1 MKKLYMQEDAK
12 MKSNRINKAIM
23 QWLLPVGV
31 LLLIIVLLLLRF
43 SVMGK
48 QREKEKV
55 AKMLIAQVQTYAV
68 HVDKMLN
75 GIQKS
80 ADTATAYIAREPGED
95 YSTMMEAICDASGV
109 YDVVICTEDGK
120 GYRMNGEAADIS
132 GTEYF
137 AKIFTGEKK
146 MIYTTNDGL
155 NQRAAIVVVS
165 PVIQQLNVTQY
176 VICYYDDDGFNKLV
190 QRWKFDINTFFVLL
204 EKNAGRVIAV
214 GGDSNYKLDEPV
226 EDYFLYLQ
234 QEGDDSKS
242 VERMQARIQNGI
254 SDITYLAYREQEY
267 GFVYAPVDSE
277 QFYLM
282 VAIGQEYIDQAVE
295 REWAA
300 SGSATWQLVVT
311 LLLFV
316 GIMVVF
322 NIIARVKE
330 HEKSRKLA
338 NKADTDL
345 LTDLYN
351 KVATER
357 KIRQYLLEHPNEQGV
372 LFVLDIDNFKKIN
385 DTMGHVF
392 GDEVLRSL
400 GVRIR
405 SEFRDTDIIGRTGGD
420 EFTIFLCNM
429 KDEAIIREEAYRVER
444 FFRGFQTG
452 EYVKYSATASI
463 GAAVYPRDARDFEGL
478 YKAADHA
485 LYVAKKRGKN
495 QLAFYGEDK

>member
-1 MKKLYMQEDAK
+1 
-12 MKSNRINKAIM
+12 MKSNHINKTIKR
-23 QWLLPVGV
+23 WLLPVGI
-31 LLLIIVLLLLRF
+31 LLLIIVVLLLRF
-43 SVMGK
+43 SVMGR
-48 QREKEKV
+48 QREKEEV
-55 AKMLIAQVQTYAV
+55 AKMLVAQVQTYAV
-68 HVDKMLN
+68 QVDKVLN

-80 ADTATAYIAREPGED
+80 ADTAAAYIARGPSED
-95 YSTMMEAICDASGV
+95 YSALMEALHDASGV
-109 YDVVICTEDGK
+109 YDVVICSEDGK
-120 GYRMNGEAADIS
+120 GYRMNGETMDIS
-132 GTEYF
+132 GTDYF
-137 AKIFTGEKK
+137 DKILTGEKK
-146 MIYTTNDGL
+146 MVYTSDDGL
-155 NQRAAIVVVS
+155 NQRPAIVIVS
-165 PVIQQLNVTQY
+165 PIIQQLNVTQY
-176 VICYYDDDGFNKLV
+176 LICYFSFEGFNKLV
-190 QRWKFDINTFFVLL
+190 QRWKFDISTFFILI
-204 EKNAGRVIAV
+204 EKSSGHVIAV
-214 GGDSNYKLDEPV
+214 GGDSSYTLGQNA
-226 EDYFLYLQ
+226 EDYFQYLM
-234 QEGDDSKS
+234 QEGNNNRV
-242 VERMQARIQNGI
+242 VERMQARVQNGI
-254 SDITYLAYREQEY
+254 SDITYLANEEQEY
-267 GFVYAPVDSE
+267 GFVYAPVDSD

-300 SGSATWQLVVT
+300 SGSVTWQLVVT

-357 KIRQYLLEHPNEQGV
+357 KIRQYISEHPDEQCV

-385 DTMGHVF
+385 DTMGHAF

-405 SEFRDTDIIGRTGGD
+405 SEFRATDIIGRTGGD

-429 KDEAIIREEAYRVER
+429 KEESIIREEANRVER

-463 GAAVYPRDARDFEGL
+463 GAAIYPRDAKEFEGL

-495 QLAFYGEDK
+495 QLSFYGEDK